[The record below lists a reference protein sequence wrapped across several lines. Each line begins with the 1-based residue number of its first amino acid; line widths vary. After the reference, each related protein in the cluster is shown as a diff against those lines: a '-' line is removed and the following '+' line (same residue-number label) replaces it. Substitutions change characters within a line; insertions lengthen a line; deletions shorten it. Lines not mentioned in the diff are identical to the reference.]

1 MNDKLICSLENPS
14 IRKVLNDVLN
24 QLDKKPFSQ
33 RTNNINIAINEK
45 NFKELYEPSE
55 ELNDEYLEKD
65 IENLVKEGLFSFS
78 KNTKSFLPLIE
89 RNVKLI
95 FNKDFENKIREF
107 YYRNKIVDTWENAL
121 SKFNFD
127 EELLEIL
134 KKSPI
139 VIKTKSHLEVLEKF
153 EIWVKSNKKSNSIR
167 QESARCFWGMSKVF
181 DNKYELCKYFNL
193 LDKPIL
199 LQIHVK
205 TKNAKDVLFIEN
217 LETFIACIESKNS
230 VFDELI
236 LIFASGFKASAK
248 RVRQKEGSKIF
259 FSNTDL
265 FDTKEKQEFLDW
277 FYSNDNEKREVYF
290 WGDLD
295 YSGISILN
303 SLKDNFQNL
312 KAWEKAY
319 SLMVKKLEL
328 SEAHRPNMVDKQNQ
342 KTVTN
347 SSCKYTNEELIPSLN
362 KTNLFLDQEI
372 IELDLIK

>member
-1 MNDKLICSLENPS
+1 MNDKLICSLGNPS
-14 IRKVLNDVLN
+14 IRIVLNDILN

-33 RTNNINIAINEK
+33 RTNNINISINEK
-45 NFKELYEPSE
+45 TFKELYEPSE

-78 KNTKSFLPLIE
+78 KNSKSFLPLIE
-89 RNVKLI
+89 RNVKLV

-107 YYRNKIVDTWENAL
+107 YNRNKIVDTWENAL
-121 SKFNFD
+121 LKFNFD
-127 EELLEIL
+127 EELFEIL

-139 VIKTKSHLEVLEKF
+139 IIKTKSHLEVLEKF
-153 EIWVKSNKKSNSIR
+153 DTWVKSNKKSNSIR

-217 LETFIACIESKNS
+217 LETFIACIESRNS

-248 RVRQKEGSKIF
+248 RVRQEEGSKIF

-265 FDTKEKQEFLDW
+265 FDKKEKQEFLDW

-303 SLKDNFQNL
+303 ALKKNFTNL

-319 SLMVKKLEL
+319 SIMINEISNENGHSYL
-328 SEAHRPNMVDKQNQ
+328 SSNKQNQ
-342 KTVTN
+342 QKVFSSDCEYTN
-347 SSCKYTNEELIPSLN
+347 SILLKSIN
-362 KTNLFLDQEI
+362 KMKLFLDQEI
-372 IELDLIK
+372 VDLNEIN